1 MWELISYFEF
11 DALIML
17 GVTGETSEKEL
28 DNFRQHGASRVL
40 MKPVDIDI
48 INETFKELKLIK

>member
-1 MWELISYFEF
+1 
-11 DALIML
+11 ML